1 MKKADKNTNQQAEDK
16 PAVKAVQKAAK
27 KERLDVLV
35 HQRGHAPSREKA
47 QAMIIAGMVLSG
59 DQRLTKP
66 GVKIASDAELR
77 IKGKTHP
84 YVSRGGLKL
93 AAAFDHYQRLM
104 DEGFTA
110 IDVGAST
117 GGFTDVML
125 RHGAKQ
131 VFAVDVGHGQL
142 DWGLRTDDR
151 VVVMEKTNARHL
163 TAEDIPAT
171 IDMVVCDASFIS
183 LKKVLPASMALARG
197 GAVLAALIKPQFEVG
212 RGDVGKGGV
221 VRDPLLHQAVQD
233 DIRDWLNQEMGWV
246 VRGIVPSPITG
257 PEGNKEFIIV
267 ADKPEN
273 A

>member
-1 MKKADKNTNQQAEDK
+1 MTEKTKSKK
-16 PAVKAVQKAAK
+16 V
-27 KERLDVLV
+27 RLDVLV
-35 HQRGHAPSREKA
+35 HEQGHAPSREKA
-47 QAMIIAGMVLSG
+47 QAMIMAGLVLIG
-59 DQRLTKP
+59 DQRMTKP
-66 GVKIASDAELR
+66 GVKVGDDAVLI

-93 AAAFDHYQRLM
+93 AAAFEHYADLM
-104 DEGFTA
+104 PKGFTA

-125 RHGAKQ
+125 RHGASK

-142 DWGLRTDDR
+142 DWSLRNDDR

-163 TAEDIPAT
+163 TEEDIPFG

-183 LKKVLPASMALARG
+183 LKKVLPASMALARS

-221 VRDPLLHQAVQD
+221 VRDPALHQAVQD
-233 DIRDWLNQEMGWV
+233 DIAAWLDQDMSWE

-267 ADKPEN
+267 ADKP
-273 A
+273 